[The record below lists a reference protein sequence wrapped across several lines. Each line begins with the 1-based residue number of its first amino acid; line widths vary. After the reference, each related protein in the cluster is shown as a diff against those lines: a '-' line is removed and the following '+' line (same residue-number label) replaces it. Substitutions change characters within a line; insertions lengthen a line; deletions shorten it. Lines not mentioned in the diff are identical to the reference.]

1 MATPGVGPPAYQY
14 PSSQYPSS
22 LPSYRPQP
30 AIPDGS
36 HKFLEIDRDRM
47 DVLVRD
53 YEGSIGVLYS
63 ERNPYLKQL
72 ANGIV
77 GYYSTSYNFPDA
89 AIINYDD
96 SGWLDKAMRYTH
108 LIFIG
113 YPPTKKRPARKGKTS
128 SLDSYNRE
136 EELMSRENRK
146 LSTVVVINPTPRNK
160 TEKKGQHFLERF
172 FHLHLQ
178 QPNDLVRLAQT
189 AFAVF
194 SGRPDNQPSMLHVGK
209 AWNAKQN

>member
-1 MATPGVGPPAYQY
+1 MATPGVGPQAYQY
-14 PSSQYPSS
+14 PVS

-30 AIPDGS
+30 AIPDSS
-36 HKFLEIDRDRM
+36 HKFLEIDRERM
-47 DVLVRD
+47 DILVRD
-53 YEGSIGVLYS
+53 YEGNIGVLYS

-77 GYYSTSYNFPDA
+77 GYYSTSCSFTDA

-96 SGWLDKAMRYTH
+96 SGWLDNAMRYTH

-113 YPPTKKRPARKGKTS
+113 YPPTKKRPARRGKPS

-160 TEKKGQHFLERF
+160 TEKRGQHFLDRF
-172 FHLHLQ
+172 FHISLQLQ
-178 QPNDLVRLAQT
+178 QLAQHGDLTRLAQT

-194 SGRPDNQPSMLHVGK
+194 SGTPDSIC
-209 AWNAKQN
+209 W